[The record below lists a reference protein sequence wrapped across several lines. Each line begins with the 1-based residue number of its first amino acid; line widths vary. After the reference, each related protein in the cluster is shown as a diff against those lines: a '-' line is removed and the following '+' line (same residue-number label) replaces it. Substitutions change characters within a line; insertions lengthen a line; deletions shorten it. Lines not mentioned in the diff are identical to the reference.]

1 MSTRESY
8 RPKDYAR
15 AAADI
20 IALLPR
26 ERAMEVYDFARFLQ
40 AQESQPPKPQ
50 ENAAEWLNDTEEQ
63 MAAEDAAW
71 EATYRQHRDEFLAL
85 RETAQAEIDA
95 RKTRPM
101 FDEHGELES

>member
-1 MSTRESY
+1 MSTREAY

-40 AQESQPPKPQ
+40 AQEAQPPKPQ
-50 ENAAEWLNDTEEQ
+50 ENADEWLNDTEEQ
-63 MAAEDAAW
+63 MAAEDACLGGDLQTTPGRVPW
-71 EATYRQHRDEFLAL
+71 L

-95 RKTRPM
+95 RKMRPM

>member
-1 MSTRESY
+1 MLTREAY

-40 AQESQPPKPQ
+40 AQESQSPKP
-50 ENAAEWLNDTEEQ
+50 AEQSDDWLYDTEEQ
-63 MAAEDAAW
+63 LKAEDTVW
-71 EATYRQHRDEFLAL
+71 ETSYERHQNKFLAL
-85 RETAQAEIDA
+85 RELAQAEIDA
-95 RKTRPM
+95 GKTRPM
-101 FDEHGELES
+101 FDEHGKLTP

>member
-1 MSTRESY
+1 MSTREAY

-40 AQESQPPKPQ
+40 AQESQPPKPK
-50 ENAAEWLNDTEEQ
+50 ENADDWLNDTEEQ
-63 MAAEDAAW
+63 MAAEDLAW
-71 EATYRQHRDEFLAL
+71 EGTYRRHRDEFLAL
-85 RETAQAEIDA
+85 RESAQAEIDA

>member
-1 MSTRESY
+1 MSTRETY

-15 AAADI
+15 ATADI

-40 AQESQPPKPQ
+40 AHEAQPPKPQ
-50 ENAAEWLNDTEEQ
+50 ENADEWLNDTEEQ

-71 EATYRQHRDEFLAL
+71 ETTYGRHQGEFLAL

-95 RKTRPM
+95 HQTHPM
-101 FDEHGELES
+101 FDEHGNLES

>member
-1 MSTRESY
+1 MSTRETY

-15 AAADI
+15 ATADI
-20 IALLPR
+20 IVLLPQ

-40 AQESQPPKPQ
+40 TQESRPPKPQ
-50 ENAAEWLNDTEEQ
+50 ENIDEWLNDTEEQ

-71 EATYRQHRDEFLAL
+71 EATYRHHQDEFLAL

-95 RKTRPM
+95 HKTRPM
-101 FDEHGELES
+101 FDEHGNLES

>member
-1 MSTRESY
+1 MSTREAY

-20 IALLPR
+20 IALLPQ

-40 AQESQPPKPQ
+40 AQESEPPKPP
-50 ENAAEWLNDTEEQ
+50 ENADEWLNDTEEQ
-63 MAAEDAAW
+63 MAVEDVAW

-95 RKTRPM
+95 GKTRPM
-101 FDEHGELES
+101 FDEHGNLES

>member
-1 MSTRESY
+1 MSAREAY

-40 AQESQPPKPQ
+40 AQESQSLKR
-50 ENAAEWLNDTEEQ
+50 AEQSDDWLYDTEEQ
-63 MAAEDAAW
+63 LAAEDAVW
-71 EATYRQHRDEFLAL
+71 EASYERHRNKFLAL
-85 RETAQAEIDA
+85 REIAQAEIDTG
-95 RKTRPM
+95 KTRPM
-101 FDEHGELES
+101 FDEHGELTP